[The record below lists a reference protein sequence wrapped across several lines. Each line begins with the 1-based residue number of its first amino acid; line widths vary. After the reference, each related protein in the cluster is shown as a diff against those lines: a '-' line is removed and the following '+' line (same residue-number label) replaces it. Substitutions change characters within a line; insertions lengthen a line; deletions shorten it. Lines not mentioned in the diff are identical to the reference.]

1 MNLEI
6 DGFTPC
12 LERTSDSVIVD
23 TSYSA
28 AILTELVTLKDWQF
42 RWKLLDTK
50 GIEIYKLNVA
60 DDDRIQGL
68 VAIQNVPSDKAV
80 YVKIAESAPHNIGKN
95 KEYKGVG
102 GHLFAI
108 AIQRSIELGNDG
120 FVYMDAKNLRLVSH
134 YSKTLGATFIGTPHP
149 YRMAIDEITAKQI
162 ISFYNFRE
170 ELL

>member
-80 YVKIAESAPHNIGKN
+80 YVKIAESTPHNIGKN

-108 AIQRSIELGNDG
+108 CNSAVNR
-120 FVYMDAKNLRLVSH
+120 AWK
-134 YSKTLGATFIGTPHP
+134 
-149 YRMAIDEITAKQI
+149 
-162 ISFYNFRE
+162 
-170 ELL
+170 